1 MSVLRVRLIV
11 VLGLV
16 SFAAILFAHLALTDI
31 YHGELDTSLEW
42 AMLQICFAIFIT
54 FHIVVFG
61 HLFTIYKRLTNLSAD
76 G

>member
-1 MSVLRVRLIV
+1 MSALRIRLMVL
-11 VLGLV
+11 LGLV
-16 SFAAILFAHLALTDI
+16 SCAAIAFAHLALTDI

-42 AMLQICFAIFIT
+42 TILQICFAIFVT

-61 HLFTIYKRLTNLSAD
+61 HLFTIRERLTAN